1 MFGAITPRF
10 GGAPVAP
17 PASQVRCLMGSIA
30 DSLVS
35 VARDV
40 RSAVPRRAA
49 ETIIGALVVIAAAFV
64 IVYAYSGSGV
74 TVAGGYIVTAVF
86 DRVEGI
92 RVGSEVRLS
101 GIKVGS
107 VAAEKLDPD
116 TYSAVLTLSIAANLN
131 LPADTS
137 AKIMT
142 DGLVGSRY
150 VALQPGAEEKFLE
163 PGGRIMHTQSTID
176 IGDLI
181 SRYVFKG
188 SESRGDADKNKG
200 SNTGE

>member
-1 MFGAITPRF
+1 M
-10 GGAPVAP
+10 
-17 PASQVRCLMGSIA
+17 ASVT
-30 DSLVS
+30 DSLAS
-35 VARDV
+35 SIRKI
-40 RSAVPRRAA
+40 RSAMPRRTA
-49 ETIIGALVVIAAAFV
+49 ETIIGALVVIAAALV
-64 IVYAYSGSGV
+64 IVFAYSSSGV
-74 TVAGGYIVTAVF
+74 TVAGGYTVAAVF

-107 VAAEKLDPD
+107 VVAEKLDPD
-116 TYSAVLTLSIAANLN
+116 TYSAELTLSISAGVK

-137 AKIMT
+137 AKIVT

-163 PGGRIMHTQSTID
+163 PGGRITHTQSTIN
-176 IGDLI
+176 IEDLI

-188 SESRGDADKNKG
+188 SKDRDDADKTKG
-200 SNTGE
+200 PNTGE